1 MKIQESIF
9 PTDFPCP
16 LSKERPQAKT
26 MKYTQIIL
34 CLAIA
39 LTSMSI
45 NAIVYGQL
53 AESGKNSCLI
63 VGLHDLGK
71 SPAEQYQ
78 KTMKNP
84 VLKKMQLFFD
94 EKNIPIEI
102 SYVLT
107 GAQYVA
113 SDNFMTSEIKPIAE
127 QLEPTVDELLQKTP
141 LQESPKNQD
150 LSIPQSDS
158 PKLRDPLAV
167 NMESQIEAVASL

>member
-1 MKIQESIF
+1 
-9 PTDFPCP
+9 
-16 LSKERPQAKT
+16 

-102 SYVLT
+102 L
-107 GAQYVA
+107 
-113 SDNFMTSEIKPIAE
+113 N
-127 QLEPTVDELLQKTP
+127 
-141 LQESPKNQD
+141 
-150 LSIPQSDS
+150 
-158 PKLRDPLAV
+158 
-167 NMESQIEAVASL
+167 